1 MFDEYKEH
9 DYAIYAGYLTDKAKL
24 VKSTSGGIASA
35 LTEHMIDQGGYVA
48 GVIYSKDF
56 YNAEYILTQDK
67 SDIDRLK
74 GSKYIDSNKKGIF
87 IQVKKL
93 LDSGSKVLFIGL
105 PCTIGALYSY
115 IGTRPDN
122 LITCELICHGPTT
135 IQVHRE
141 YISYLEKKHKAKI
154 TSFSVRYKKEAWQPP
169 YLRAT
174 FDNGELFEKPFYS
187 TEYGYAFSILGRE
200 SCYQCKYKGNNRKGD
215 IMLGDFWGATEN
227 DEFWNKHGVS
237 SVFAETE
244 KGDAFIKSVPG
255 IKLFSTTFDRAVE
268 KNQMVIKP
276 KTKHN
281 NLDKFANLL
290 SRKGL
295 IYAFKHSIPIKRRIV
310 RTISKLIPVKIKRII
325 KK

>member
-9 DYAIYAGYLTDKAKL
+9 DYAIYAGYLTDKTKL

-48 GVIYSKDF
+48 GVVYSKDF
-56 YNAEYILTQDK
+56 YNAEYLLTQDK

-135 IQVHRE
+135 IQVHQE

-154 TSFSVRYKKEAWQPP
+154 TNFSVRHKKEAWQPP

-174 FDNGELFEKPFYS
+174 FDNGKFFEKPFYS

-227 DEFWNKHGVS
+227 DEFWNKYGVS

-268 KNQMVIKP
+268 KNQMVIKS
-276 KTKHN
+276 KTKHH
-281 NLDKFANLL
+281 NLDKFDDLL

-295 IYAFKHSIPIKRRIV
+295 IYAFKHSIPIKRRII
-310 RTISKLIPVKIKRII
+310 RTISKLIPVKIKHII